1 MTAHEVELR
10 LRGLPE
16 WLIRNY
22 LRDLGAADDPHDPAA
37 PTMHADGWV
46 VSWTRERAPIAGS
59 LALTEFVI
67 TLRGDPAVVPDV
79 EQAFLKK
86 AQRGGG

>member
-1 MTAHEVELR
+1 MTPREVELR

-22 LRDLGAADDPHDPAA
+22 LRDLGAADDPHDPAT
-37 PTMHADGWV
+37 PTMHADGWSA
-46 VSWTRERAPIAGS
+46 SWTQERAEIAGS

-67 TLRGDPAVVPDV
+67 TLRGDPAVVTAI
-79 EQAFLKK
+79 EAAFLKK